1 MNYHHHQL
9 SIDKSINTSTPQH
22 LLYHATAQKRQ
33 FNGLFQEKLDKPV
46 PVMDINEARND
57 GVWNGSGIGWT
68 TCKQSAPHSRQTT
81 TPTSHH
87 SIFTVQMLF
96 LVSIQQ
102 CQSTERNSTEDDNLH
117 ELRMRLGTP
126 SGISSTVTVAFV
138 LLPLLEDQDS
148 RHITKKTIISLYSNW
163 NKNVFSW

>member
-1 MNYHHHQL
+1 
-9 SIDKSINTSTPQH
+9 
-22 LLYHATAQKRQ
+22 
-33 FNGLFQEKLDKPV
+33 
-46 PVMDINEARND
+46 MDINEARND
-57 GVWNGSGIGWT
+57 WVWNGSGIGWT
-68 TCKQSAPHSRQTT
+68 TCKQSAPRSRQKT

-117 ELRMRLGTP
+117 ELRMRLGTS

-148 RHITKKTIISLYSNW
+148 RHITKKQSSVSIPTGT
-163 NKNVFSW
+163 KMFSAGDEKSWSTAAASVPLAICSMLAVQ